1 MTKPRFA
8 GPLQRFFGEMAPT
21 VRIIV
26 IMNALIFAIPYLL
39 DQLGVVYKSV
49 AISDLLLIYGAKDN
63 IAIAAADQY
72 YRFFTM
78 MFLHGNILHLLFN
91 TYAIVQIGTSIE
103 QLSDRNRFLGI
114 YFVGGLVGGVASYIY
129 TPAPSVGASGAIF
142 ALIGALGVFV
152 WLNRA
157 AYGDQAKQI
166 LANIAFT
173 AMINIF
179 FGYSMPNIDN
189 MAHIGGLIGG
199 AVTGFLLM
207 PRLVESH
214 TEFGI
219 QRQRVHLRW
228 GWNGVIAL
236 VVVLFAIVSIVVPAM
251 GA

>member
-1 MTKPRFA
+1 MSNPRFA
-8 GPLQRFFGEMAPT
+8 GPLQRFVDEMAPT

-26 IMNALIFAIPYLL
+26 IVNALIFVVPYLL
-39 DQLGVVYKSV
+39 DQIGVVYKTV
-49 AISDLLLIYGAKDN
+49 MISDLLLIYGAKDN

-91 TYAIVQIGTSIE
+91 SFAIVQIGTSIE

-114 YFVGGLVGGVASYIY
+114 YFIGGLVGGVASYVF
-129 TPAPSVGASGAIF
+129 TAAPSVGASGAIF

-189 MAHIGGLIGG
+189 MAHIGGLVGG
-199 AVTGFLLM
+199 IITGFLLM
-207 PRLVESH
+207 PRLTIVD
-214 TEFGI
+214 TEFGP
-219 QRQRVHLRW
+219 QRHRAHLRW
-228 GWNGVIAL
+228 GWNGVIVLAI
-236 VVVLFAIVSIVVPAM
+236 VLFAIVSVVVPAI
-251 GA
+251 